1 MLTLKIPPLELWN
14 EAEQRFID
22 IPGKTLK
29 LEHSLV
35 SISKWESKYHKPL
48 LSKESKTEEEIID
61 YIFMMIIT
69 QNVNTEELLY
79 SLTPEIIKEVNEY
92 MSDTMTATTFYNVD
106 DKEGG
111 VKKQKVI
118 TNEVIYGWMFSYRIP
133 KECEKWHISRLLTLI
148 RVCEIQNRGPQDIDP
163 KKAARR
169 NAELNRSR
177 LKGGKAG

>member
-1 MLTLKIPPLELWN
+1 MLTLEIPPLELWD
-14 EAEQRFID
+14 EEIQKFVD
-22 IPGKTLK
+22 IPGKTIK

-48 LSKESKTEEEIID
+48 LSNEERTPDELLD

-69 QNVNTEELLY
+69 QNVNTDELTY
-79 SLTPEIIKEVNEY
+79 ALTGDVIKKINDY
-92 MSDTMTATTFYNVD
+92 MGDSMTATTFANVN
-106 DKEGG
+106 DKAGG
-111 VKKQKVI
+111 VKRQKVI
-118 TNEVIYGWMFSYRIP
+118 TNEVIYGWMFSYSIP

-148 RVCEIQNRGPQDIDP
+148 RVCEVQNRGPQDIDP
-163 KKAARR
+163 KKAAKR